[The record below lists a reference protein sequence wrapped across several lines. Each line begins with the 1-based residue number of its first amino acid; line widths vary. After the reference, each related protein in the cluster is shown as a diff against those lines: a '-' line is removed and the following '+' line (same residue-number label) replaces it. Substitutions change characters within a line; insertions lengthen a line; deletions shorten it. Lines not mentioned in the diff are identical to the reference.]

1 MVVAVIQLRQVE
13 TTAVDQAGR
22 TWTIYVQGGRRDDER
37 WIGWIEFV
45 AGDGQVRV
53 TGRETTQPSFEA
65 LMYWAGGL
73 EPIYFEGAF
82 DRSFPSSAPG
92 LPLTGERLVA

>member
-1 MVVAVIQLRQVE
+1 MVVAVIQLRRVE
-13 TTAVDQAGR
+13 TTVVDRAGR

-37 WIGWIEFV
+37 WIGWIEF
-45 AGDGQVRV
+45 AGDDGQVRV

-82 DRSFPSSAPG
+82 ERSFPSSAPG